1 MGAIIHGGGRTT
13 SFETAVM
20 DMAAQGINVAEIGR
34 ASGLQR
40 MAVSRIKTDPASAER
55 MLQTWGE

>member
-1 MGAIIHGGGRTT
+1 
-13 SFETAVM
+13 M

-40 MAVSRIKTDPASAER
+40 IAVSRIKTDPASAER